1 MGIYPTNS
9 AVRRFTTTLRL
20 YLVTGRLGLTSSP
33 KVKKL
38 DILRWQSTNLLEQFY
53 QWFVGISDGE
63 SSFIIAKKSNLDKT
77 KFTFFFQIVLHV
89 DDFKV
94 LEYIHKTLNLGS
106 LTINTQGD
114 ECKFIVTRMEE
125 LERII
130 VIFDKHNLN
139 TLKYLNYIEWRKA
152 FFLYKNR
159 EGLVNTDLVKEILD
173 IKNKMN
179 INRVDFSY
187 PLEHKIVITPFWLLG
202 FVEAEGSFYV
212 TKLLEPAFA
221 IALNEKES
229 ALIQSIKEFLIEN
242 LNFDDHSKWKLKESG
257 LIGIHHQSARGTTKG
272 AVRIIIRNISILNNY
287 LIPFFSYLEFKSKKG
302 LDFED
307 FKLICN
313 NIYIGAHLNQEIKV
327 SLLKLINT
335 MNNKRLSN
343 SKTTYIAMTKDE
355 LVLLNNLKPIY
366 KHLSDGSVINMDSG
380 KKVSQ
385 YSIYVLTYENGEIKR
400 VSTRDEIA
408 SELNVSLT
416 TISKH
421 LNLNPEGVTFKNCH
435 VKKIGVFSK

>member
-1 MGIYPTNS
+1 M
-9 AVRRFTTTLRL
+9 
-20 YLVTGRLGLTSSP
+20 
-33 KVKKL
+33 
-38 DILRWQSTNLLEQFY
+38 
-53 QWFVGISDGE
+53 
-63 SSFIIAKKSNLDKT
+63 
-77 KFTFFFQIVLHV
+77 
-89 DDFKV
+89 
-94 LEYIHKTLNLGS
+94 
-106 LTINTQGD
+106 NT
-114 ECKFIVTRMEE
+114 
-125 LERII
+125 
-130 VIFDKHNLN
+130 
-139 TLKYLNYIEWRKA
+139 
-152 FFLYKNR
+152 
-159 EGLVNTDLVKEILD
+159 
-173 IKNKMN
+173 
-179 INRVDFSY
+179 NRVDFSY
-187 PLEHKIVITPFWLLG
+187 PLEHKIVITPSWLLG

-229 ALIQSIKEFLIEN
+229 ALIQRIKEFLIEN

-257 LIGIHHQSARGTTKG
+257 LIGIHHQNARGTTKG

-313 NIYIGAHLNQEIKV
+313 NIYIGAHLNQEVKV

-343 SKTTYIAMTKDE
+343 SKTPHITLTKDE

-385 YSIYVLTYENGEIKR
+385 YSIYVLTYEDGEIKR